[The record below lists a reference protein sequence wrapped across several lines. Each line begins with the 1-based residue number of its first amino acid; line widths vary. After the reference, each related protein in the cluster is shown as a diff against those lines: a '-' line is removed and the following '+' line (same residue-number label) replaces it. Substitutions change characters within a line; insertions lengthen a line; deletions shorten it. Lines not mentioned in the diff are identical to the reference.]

1 MSVELHIVL
10 IFLVLICL
18 FLEIFDGPVSKDEED
33 DL

>member
-1 MSVELHIVL
+1 MSVELHFIL

-18 FLEIFDGPVSKDEED
+18 FLEIFDSPIPKDDED